1 MTIMD
6 RFINRYVALRYLQNE
21 SSREFTKKAWSLSK
35 DEIIIYLESGDEEI
49 DLLWDYSVF
58 SLFSKTIYFFSPENY
73 KYCNDFIQ
81 WKYEYY
87 NILPK
92 IYKGKFKNFIDD
104 SIKLVPTI
112 LQDKFNNYSKDKIDE
127 YSNYLLSIFD
137 LFNNECCNL
146 DYKQLLNEVKENDFF
161 KEEFSICTNDL
172 SNIFLKSLLKQ
183 ISI

>member
-49 DLLWDYSVF
+49 DLLWDYSIF
-58 SLFSKTIYFFSPENY
+58 SLFSKIIYNFSPENY

>member
-6 RFINRYVALRYLQNE
+6 RFINRYVALRYFQSENY
-21 SSREFTKKAWSLSK
+21 RELTKKEWSLSK

-73 KYCNDFIQ
+73 KYCNDFIH
-81 WKYEYY
+81 WKYGNY
-87 NILPK
+87 NISPK
-92 IYKGKFKNFIDD
+92 IYKGKFKNLIDD
-104 SIKLVPTI
+104 SIKLVPRK
-112 LQDKFNNYSKDKIDE
+112 LQDKFNNYSKDKIDV
-127 YSNYLLSIFD
+127 YSKCLLSIFELCD
-137 LFNNECCNL
+137 NECCNL
-146 DYKQLLNEVKENDFF
+146 DYKQLLNKVKEKDFF
-161 KEEFSICTNDL
+161 TEEFSICTNDL